1 MMKKLIVSLFCIVV
15 LTMGLSAGEKKIG
28 LFPVC
33 YEIGKD
39 MAGAPHLS
47 VQLLVNAPEKS
58 VSGYSLVGWTVNPP
72 VAMKSKL
79 TGDFTYM
86 TVMPKNTHIL
96 VVLTGYPII
105 KWPVHGGVG
114 PVILPNLHAR
124 IVLTEDW
131 KSGTANFSFIDNNG
145 KWQECDNVPVKQ
157 VECFK

>member
-1 MMKKLIVSLFCIVV
+1 MKKLIVSLFCIMV
-15 LTMGLSAGEKKIG
+15 LTIGLSAGEKSVG

-33 YEIGKD
+33 FEIGKD
-39 MAGAPHLS
+39 MVGAPHLS
-47 VQLLVNAPEKS
+47 LHLLVNAPEKS
-58 VSGYSLVGWTVNPP
+58 VSGYSLVKWAVSPP
-72 VAMKSKL
+72 VKMKSNV

-105 KWPVHGGVG
+105 KWPPHGGVG

-131 KSGTANFSFIDNNG
+131 KTGTANFSFIDSKG
-145 KWQECDNVPVKQ
+145 KWHEFDNVPVKP
-157 VECFK
+157 CIK